1 MELRHIRYFL
11 ALAEELNF
19 SRAAK
24 KSHIT
29 QPPFSRQ
36 IQELEDEIGTK
47 LFYRTKRYVELTE
60 AGKTFRV
67 KAYQIL
73 EQVEQ
78 ACIDTRL
85 SSTGKEGELRIG
97 FTGAVQDLIPTV
109 QEYHKRYPKIGT
121 RLKYMSN
128 TEQIQALIENQIDI
142 GFISESINNKE
153 IKSTPIKKMRYM
165 LALPNN
171 HALISKQSIYLS
183 DLADE
188 IFVMTPKSVGILYYE
203 KFMNI
208 FEKVGFTP
216 NIAFQADDFPTV
228 LALVA
233 AGTGITL
240 SPSPS
245 ISIDGII
252 KRKVEDLD
260 LTVEGL
266 IAHRTKNNSKIV
278 NEFLSFFFEF
288 HHEEIQ
294 NIDN

>member
-24 KSHIT
+24 RLHIT

-36 IQELEDEIGTK
+36 IQELEEEIGTK

-60 AGKTFRV
+60 AGKTFRG

-78 ACIDTRL
+78 ACINTRL

-121 RLKYMSN
+121 RLKYLSN
-128 TEQIQALIENQIDI
+128 AKQIQELNENQIDI
-142 GFISESINNKE
+142 GFISEPIDNKE
-153 IKSTPIKKMRYM
+153 IKSTPIKKMNYM
-165 LALPNN
+165 LALPNQ
-171 HALISKQSIYLS
+171 HALTSKRSICLS
-183 DLADE
+183 DLVDE
-188 IFVMTPKSVGILYYE
+188 TFIMTPKSVGTLYHE
-203 KFMNI
+203 KFMSI
-208 FEKVGFTP
+208 FQKVEFTP
-216 NIAFQADDFPTV
+216 NIAFQADDFSTV

-240 SPSPS
+240 TPSPTLP
-245 ISIDGII
+245 IEGIT

-260 LTVEGL
+260 LTIEGL
-266 IAHRTKNNSKIV
+266 IAWRTRNNSYIV

-294 NIDN
+294 NIYD